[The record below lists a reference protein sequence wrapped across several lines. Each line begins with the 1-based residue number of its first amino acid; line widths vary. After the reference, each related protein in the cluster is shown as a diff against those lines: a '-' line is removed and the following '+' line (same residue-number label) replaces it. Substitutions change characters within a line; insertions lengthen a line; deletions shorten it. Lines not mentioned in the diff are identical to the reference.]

1 MEPMRQD
8 DLRRWADDQRASAER
23 ERAEARERSFAPD
36 PIEAALDLIALGAEL
51 QGWPVPDDPVTRRE
65 DELARERWVRL
76 RRALG
81 SP

>member
-8 DLRRWADDQRASAER
+8 DLRRWVSDQRAAAER
-23 ERAEARERSFAPD
+23 ERAEARGRSFSPD
-36 PIEAALDLIALGAEL
+36 AIEAALDLITLGSDL
-51 QGWPVPDDPVTRRE
+51 HGWPMPDDLVTRRE

-76 RRALG
+76 RHALG